1 MAVIIPKEVLKKAG
15 AKEGDVI
22 TLSLPIPKAKR
33 TEVLAKIA
41 GIDSQ
46 AKPFAREK
54 GDRL

>member
-1 MAVIIPKEVLKKAG
+1 MAVIIPKEVLETAG

-33 TEVLAKIA
+33 TEVLARIA